1 MGAEGSEDSPP
12 GTRRSA
18 STLETVLAELV
29 KLKMGQ
35 NLCPPSPCP
44 DPDSA
49 SPLPVCAE
57 SWGRVCSNVQPA
69 ATPRSTEGELGPRR
83 STLWDPA
90 QCGVRGVNRPELCL
104 AQRVRSQEER
114 ESSDGL
120 WSAEPGLWVGRGPQR
135 GVWSSLVILC
145 IWNVVAGL
153 KPGGRALGVVISTAM
168 VDIAGL
174 RRGPSV
180 CPSVSEVLLTWHPW
194 RCCALL
200 CGANKV
206 NGTKGVVS

>member
-1 MGAEGSEDSPP
+1 M
-12 GTRRSA
+12 
-18 STLETVLAELV
+18 
-29 KLKMGQ
+29 
-35 NLCPPSPCP
+35 
-44 DPDSA
+44 
-49 SPLPVCAE
+49 CAE

-69 ATPRSTEGELGPRR
+69 ATPRSTDGELGPRR
-83 STLWDPA
+83 STHSVGPGPVWGAQCDPA
-90 QCGVRGVNRPELCL
+90 RVLSCPTRP
-104 AQRVRSQEER
+104 VSGWR

-135 GVWSSLVILC
+135 GVWSSLAILC
-145 IWNVVAGL
+145 IWSVVAGL
-153 KPGGRALGVVISTAM
+153 EPGGRALGVVISTAM
-168 VDIAGL
+168 VDIAGM

-180 CPSVSEVLLTWHPW
+180 CPSVSEVLLTRHPW